1 MKQDE
6 QINSSSVGQI
16 VEQKEINQNPISGEA
31 PEELENLT
39 EDIFEN
45 FGLSLQIIEDFIK
58 GKLLSEDN
66 SLTDE

>member
-1 MKQDE
+1 VKQDE

-58 GKLLSEDN
+58 GKLLSEDT

>member
-1 MKQDE
+1 VKQDE